1 MERMIIKLSMFHTL
15 ALGVLSIWF
24 GDWLRGKFPFLK
36 KYCLP
41 GAVVGGTIF
50 AIISLLLYNV
60 GICELQFDYK
70 VANSLFYC
78 IFFAASGAAA
88 RAMPCQMRLSKKAG
102 KARCSKNKTSSSTM
116 AMPAPR
122 QPGTSSV

>member
-24 GDWLRGKFPFLK
+24 GDWLRAKFPFLK

-50 AIISLLLYNV
+50 AIISLLLYNA

-88 RAMPCQMRLSKKAG
+88 SLSLL
-102 KARCSKNKTSSSTM
+102 KTGGN
-116 AMPAPR
+116 PA
-122 QPGTSSV
+122 